1 MLRTNR
7 KVAIYLGMSVLALS
21 TLIGCASEIM
31 KGYIGRP
38 VQDVM
43 LDYGAPTNAFD
54 MGDGRRAFQWIIHSS
69 YTTPAYSTTTG
80 SAYNTG
86 YTTWVNTNTQ
96 IYGGQTITSRCVY
109 SLFARWKQNRNSWII
124 VGFKK
129 PPLSCE

>member
-31 KGYIGRP
+31 KGYVGRP

-69 YTTPAYSTTTG
+69 Y
-80 SAYNTG
+80 
-86 YTTWVNTNTQ
+86 
-96 IYGGQTITSRCVY
+96 
-109 SLFARWKQNRNSWII
+109 
-124 VGFKK
+124 
-129 PPLSCE
+129 